1 MHLRITPLWFTLE
14 RMYGDEVSWCRCPG
28 CGTEAEL
35 PAAETTGIAV
45 PCPDCTDPMVQEWT
59 WESAA

>member
-1 MHLRITPLWFTLE
+1 MWFTLE
-14 RMYGDEVSWCRCPG
+14 RMYGNEVSWCRCPG

-35 PAAETTGIAV
+35 PAVETVGIAV
-45 PCPDCTDPMVQEWT
+45 PCPDCTDPMVPEWT